1 MVQIP
6 AHKVAHGGAQ
16 PLSPAETSRVT
27 TTETFA
33 HPTPLP
39 IASSPVALIDNFGSP
54 TLSFA
59 VSLGARGVP
68 LHFYGSGA
76 GRWSRYSSRR
86 ATCPPVEDA
95 DRFLPWLRRRIRS
108 GEIRR
113 VAPTTDL
120 IAFYVSMLRE
130 DFAPEVRRTIPPL
143 LELERALIKTRF
155 GTASVRA
162 GQAVPVTEA
171 PDDAAAGVAT
181 AQRLGFP
188 LMMKPKS
195 HLVVGDERGRVL
207 NDLRELHEYYRPYEI
222 SPGRESLAE
231 RYPELL
237 WPLLQKYVPSARTR
251 VFSVTGY
258 KDPDGGIIAA
268 SLSCKRRQWPPDTG
282 ISTSQVSA
290 ADPRILSRGLE
301 TVDKLVSCGIFELEL
316 LESGTELL
324 AIDLNPRAFGFIDLD
339 IACGNDLPWLWFEST
354 LRPLTAD
361 TSFTAVQ
368 PLTVT
373 PPPVIECRLPIPYT
387 ISRCINAL
395 FGVRSADE
403 IEADAVNAARVI
415 PMLGQWSDPVP
426 LLLANL
432 RQLRHPGSL
441 IRPYVA
447 AAAAQRR
454 RSRQARS
461 NTRRQQPVEQ
471 TREGRNQPGA

>member
-1 MVQIP
+1 VSQ
-6 AHKVAHGGAQ
+6 
-16 PLSPAETSRVT
+16 AEATRAAR
-27 TTETFA
+27 TETFA
-33 HPTPLP
+33 PPTPLP
-39 IASSPVALIDNFGSP
+39 ITSSPVALIDNFGSP

-59 VSLGARGVP
+59 VSLGSRGVP
-68 LHFYGSGA
+68 LHVYGSGA

-108 GEIRR
+108 GEIQR

-143 LELERALIKTRF
+143 VELERALIKTRF
-155 GTASVRA
+155 GAACART
-162 GQAVPVTEA
+162 GQPVPVTEA
-171 PDDAAAGVAT
+171 PDDAAIGVAT
-181 AQRLGFP
+181 AERLGFP

-207 NDLRELHEYYRPYEI
+207 NDLRELREYYRPYEI

-251 VFSVTGY
+251 VFSVSGY
-258 KDPDGGIIAA
+258 KDPDAGIIAA

-290 ADPRILSRGLE
+290 ADARILSRGLE

-316 LESGTELL
+316 LESGAELL

-339 IACGNDLPWLWFEST
+339 IALGNDLPWLWFEST
-354 LRPLTAD
+354 LRPLTAGLA
-361 TSFTAVQ
+361 TANPQ
-368 PLTVT
+368 RLPAPLTVT
-373 PPPVIECRLPIPYT
+373 PPKVIECRLPIPYT

-395 FGVRSADE
+395 FGVRSPDE
-403 IEADAVNAARVI
+403 IESNAVNATRVI
-415 PMLGQWSDPVP
+415 PMLGHWDDPLP
-426 LLLANL
+426 MLLANL
-432 RQLRHPGSL
+432 RQLRHPGGL

-454 RSRQARS
+454 RSQILAGSSR
-461 NTRRQQPVEQ
+461 
-471 TREGRNQPGA
+471 

>member
-1 MVQIP
+1 MVQIS
-6 AHKVAHGGAQ
+6 AQKLAHGGAH
-16 PLSPAETSRVT
+16 PVSASETSHAAR
-27 TTETFA
+27 TETSV
-33 HPTPLP
+33 PSTPLP
-39 IASSPVALIDNFGSP
+39 VATSAVALIDNFGSP

-59 VSLGARGVP
+59 VSLGSRGVP

-86 ATCPPVEDA
+86 VKCPPVEDA
-95 DRFLPWLRRRIRS
+95 DRFLPWLRRRVRS
-108 GEIRR
+108 GEIQR

-143 LELERALIKTRF
+143 VELERALIKTRF
-155 GTASVRA
+155 GAACARL
-162 GQAVPVTEA
+162 GQAVPITEA
-171 PDDAAAGVAT
+171 PDDPRAGVAT
-181 AQRLGFP
+181 AERLGFP

-207 NDLRELHEYYRPYEI
+207 TDLRELREYYRPYAI

-251 VFSVTGY
+251 VFSISGY
-258 KDPDGGIIAA
+258 KDQDGGIIAA

-290 ADPRILSRGLE
+290 ADARILSRGLE

-339 IACGNDLPWLWFEST
+339 VARGNDLPWLWFEST
-354 LRPLTAD
+354 LRPLTAGL
-361 TSFTAVQ
+361 AV
-368 PLTVT
+368 
-373 PPPVIECRLPIPYT
+373 PPGIIECRLPIPYT

-403 IEADAVNAARVI
+403 TEPGAVKATKVI
-415 PMLGQWSDPVP
+415 PMLGHWNDPLP
-426 LLLANL
+426 MLLANL
-432 RQLRHPGSL
+432 KQLRHPGSL
-441 IRPYVA
+441 VRPYIA
-447 AAAAQRR
+447 AAVAQRR
-454 RSRQARS
+454 RSQIPAGG
-461 NTRRQQPVEQ
+461 RR
-471 TREGRNQPGA
+471 